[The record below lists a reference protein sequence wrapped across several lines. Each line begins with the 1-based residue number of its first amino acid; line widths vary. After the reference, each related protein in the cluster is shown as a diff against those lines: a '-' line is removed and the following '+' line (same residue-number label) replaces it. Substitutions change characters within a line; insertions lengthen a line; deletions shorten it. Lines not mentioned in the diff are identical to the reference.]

1 MHANH
6 IQAIKDLI
14 KKAQTQEAIDLL
26 EQSVNSSWS
35 DERKNQV
42 MHVQAQLSRLKKEE
56 VKGLYTREELAVKYN
71 HLHEDIL
78 AFMAGKPLPST
89 TKTPPPTVRNKMK
102 VWVLGLIG
110 LVLIGLVFVLV
121 PRFLTPATFAQQF
134 IFYANE
140 AKSERIT
147 SGEISFIYEGLTD
160 SRTINEQGILLPALP
175 QTLRGKEIMLQPN
188 ISGFTTEPLSI
199 SIPKES
205 SPIQVIISPKK
216 YHTVVKGNLSL
227 ANGNPAVGYRVEFGG
242 QEDYSDP
249 QGDFSV
255 TLTVPLG
262 TEVLYRIFKEGTL
275 VKEDYQ
281 TVQDLLIKIGL
292 P

>member
-56 VKGLYTREELAVKYN
+56 LKGLYTREELAVKYN

-89 TKTPPPTVRNKMK
+89 TKAPPPTVRNTMK

-140 AKSERIT
+140 A
-147 SGEISFIYEGLTD
+147 
-160 SRTINEQGILLPALP
+160 
-175 QTLRGKEIMLQPN
+175 
-188 ISGFTTEPLSI
+188 
-199 SIPKES
+199 
-205 SPIQVIISPKK
+205 
-216 YHTVVKGNLSL
+216 
-227 ANGNPAVGYRVEFGG
+227 
-242 QEDYSDP
+242 
-249 QGDFSV
+249 
-255 TLTVPLG
+255 
-262 TEVLYRIFKEGTL
+262 
-275 VKEDYQ
+275 
-281 TVQDLLIKIGL
+281 
-292 P
+292 